1 MKKNSLVVIIA
12 ICLAI
17 TTSAQTLFT
26 YGNNKVD
33 AKDFLRAYKKNNTQP
48 ITNKAKAIADYLDL
62 YINSRLK
69 IHEAYER
76 KFDTLPQIKAEV
88 DNLRLQIIENYMND
102 AETVN
107 RLSKEAF
114 QRSQKDIHAA
124 HIFISFKNGK
134 GETDTIAAKN
144 KLNEVLG
151 RLSKG
156 DDFLTVAQQSSDDPS
171 ARNNKGDMGFITVF
185 TLPYEFENVIYTT
198 AAGKYSKPYR
208 SAAGYHIFKSLGERK
223 ALGKIKAQ
231 QILLT
236 IPPGSDEI
244 TKKQI
249 AALADS
255 LYKRIMAGDDFS
267 KLASAFSNDYISAA
281 SYGNMQEIGV
291 GDYDPAFETVLW
303 SLPKNGAVSKPFL
316 TSHGYHILKR
326 NEIKPVITDVNNKS
340 NQQELQQR
348 ISADSRWKASRN
360 FIYARVIKKAVF
372 QKLPYRDTELWALAD
387 NALQSKQLVGASY
400 LNNNSGL
407 FKLGDS
413 TSHVSDFINYARN
426 FRFRPDGSA
435 KSYELIMDEF
445 VHDRMY
451 NYYRDHLEDFNEDF
465 RNQMNEFREGNLFF
479 EIMQVEIWNKAQSD
493 SAALVAL
500 YEKNKKNYNWK
511 QSADAVIFFCSDQS
525 IAKTIFD
532 EIKKQPTEW
541 RTTAEKYNEKVA
553 ADSSRYEWAQ
563 IPGIDKTIPY
573 EGMITTPIIN
583 KSDFTASFAYIIKV
597 YPQPTIRSFSEA
609 KGLVINDHQTLLEEQ
624 WIKDL
629 KKKYPVRIDKN
640 VLRSISK

>member
-12 ICLAI
+12 NCLAI

-48 ITNKAKAIADYLDL
+48 VTNKAKAIADYLDL

-76 KFDTLPQIKAEV
+76 RFDTLPQIKAEV

-144 KLNEVLG
+144 KLNEVLN
-151 RLSKG
+151 RLAKG
-156 DDFLTVAQQSSDDPS
+156 DDFFAVAQQSSDDPS

-198 AAGKYSKPYR
+198 ATGKYAKPYR
-208 SAAGYHIFKSLGERK
+208 SAAGYHIFKKLAERK

-236 IPPGSDEI
+236 IPPGSDDI
-244 TKKQI
+244 TKKHI

-255 LYKRIMAGDDFS
+255 LYKRIIAGDDFS
-267 KLASAFSNDYISAA
+267 KLASEFSNDYISAA

-291 GDYDPAFETVLW
+291 GDYDPAFESVLW

-316 TSHGYHILKR
+316 TSHGYHIVKR
-326 NEIKPVITDVNNKS
+326 NEIKPVITDINNKS

-348 ISADSRWKASRN
+348 IAADSRWKTSRN
-360 FIYARVIKKAVF
+360 FIYTRVIKKGVF
-372 QKLPYRDTELWALAD
+372 QKLPYRDAELWALVD
-387 NALQSKQLVGASY
+387 NALQSKQLVAASY
-400 LNNNSGL
+400 LNNSSGL

-413 TSHVSDFINYARN
+413 ISHVSDFINYARS
-426 FRFRPDGSA
+426 FRFKPDGNP
-435 KSYELIMDEF
+435 KSYELIMEEF

-451 NYYRDHLEDFNEDF
+451 NYYREHLEDFNEEF
-465 RNQMNEFREGNLFF
+465 RNQMSEFREGNLFF
-479 EIMQVEIWNKAQSD
+479 EIMQVEIWNKAQAD

-500 YEKNKKNYNWK
+500 YEKNKKNYNWQ
-511 QSADAVIFFCSDQS
+511 QSADAVIFFCSDQT
-525 IAKTIFD
+525 IAKTVFD

-563 IPGIDKTIPY
+563 IPGIEKMMPQ
-573 EGMITTPIIN
+573 EGMVTTPVIN

-597 YPQPTIRSFSEA
+597 YPQPTTRSFSEA
-609 KGLVINDHQTLLEEQ
+609 KGLVINDHQVLLEEQ
-624 WIKDL
+624 WIKEL
-629 KKKYPVRIDKN
+629 KKKYPVKIDKN
-640 VLRSISK
+640 VLSSISK